1 VSDQQQKKDIGG
13 LWKQTSKNGMPYL
26 SGTVNG
32 QRIVVFPNSKKQDGE
47 KTPDYRIYEQT
58 PWLSSYLGTVMG
70 QQAAPAAA
78 PSGRRAVTSDDIPF

>member
-1 VSDQQQKKDIGG
+1 MSDQQQKKDIGG
-13 LWKQTSKNGMPYL
+13 LWKQTSKSGMPYL

-58 PWLSSYLGTVMG
+58 PMG